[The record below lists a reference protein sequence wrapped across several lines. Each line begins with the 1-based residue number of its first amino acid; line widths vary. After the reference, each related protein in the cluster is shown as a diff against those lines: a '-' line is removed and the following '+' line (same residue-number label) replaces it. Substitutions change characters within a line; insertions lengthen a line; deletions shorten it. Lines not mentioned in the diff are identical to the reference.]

1 MSAYVSAFEL
11 FSIGVGPSSSHTVG
25 PMRAARDFAVRLR
38 EGGLLS
44 RVARVECTLFGSLG
58 ATGLGHGTPDAV
70 VAGLQGL
77 EPETVDPAAV
87 RAAWS
92 DWPAGADLMLAGE
105 QAVPFA
111 KDDIAFAPRTRLPG
125 HPNALTLI
133 ARDAD
138 GVVVAEET
146 YYSVGGGFI
155 RRDGAAAQVASHRFP
170 LTFASAEE
178 LLAECDERG
187 ITFAEAARLNEEALR
202 TEAEVASGL
211 DAIWDAMA
219 ACVNAGLRTGG
230 ELPGM
235 LRVKRRASAIRE
247 QLEAAEASG
256 HRELPGEWL
265 GAFALAVNEE
275 NAAGGRVVTAPTNGA
290 AGIVPAV
297 AMYWWRFLAD
307 SGLGAGNAVTPYGE
321 LVGSAL
327 LGFGGAGRSPGGP
340 AGGPGGAPGSLGEPG
355 PAPGSLGEPG
365 SAPGSLGEPGS
376 APGSLG
382 EPGSAPG
389 SLGEPGSAPGS
400 LGEPGSAP
408 GSLGE
413 PGSSPRSL
421 SERGSAP
428 GSLGER
434 GSSPRSLSERG
445 SSPRSLGERG
455 SSPPSLSEPGGRD
468 EAPESISDEAVAE
481 ANRRRGIRRFL
492 LTATALGSLFK
503 ANASISG
510 AEGGCQA
517 EVGSACAMAAGGLTA
532 VMGGTNRQIENAAEI
547 AMEHHLGLTCD
558 PVGGLVQIPC
568 IERNAIAAST
578 AVTAA
583 RLALRGDGSHYVSLD
598 AVVETMRQT
607 GIDMSTKYKETSEG
621 GLAVN
626 VIEC

>member
-25 PMRAARDFAVRLR
+25 PMRAAADFATRLR
-38 EGGLLS
+38 SDGLLG
-44 RVARVECTLFGSLG
+44 RVASVSCALYGSLG
-58 ATGLGHGTPDAV
+58 ATGIGHGTPDAV

-77 EPETVDPAAV
+77 HPETVDPDAV
-87 RAAWS
+87 RRAWS
-92 DWPAGADLMLAGE
+92 DWPEGRALALAGE
-105 QAVPFA
+105 HEIAFS
-111 KDDIAFAPRTRLPG
+111 KDDVVLAPRTRLPG
-125 HPNALTLI
+125 HPNAMTLV

-138 GVVVAEET
+138 GGVLADET
-146 YYSVGGGFI
+146 FYSIGGGFI
-155 RRDGAAAQVASHRFP
+155 RREGEPPRVSAAPFP
-170 LTFASAEE
+170 LAFDDAATLIA
-178 LLAECDERG
+178 LCDEQG
-187 ITFAEAARLNEEALR
+187 ITIAEAARRNEEALR
-202 TEAEVASGL
+202 SDEEIAAGL
-211 DAIWDAMA
+211 DRIWDAMA
-219 ACVNAGLRTGG
+219 ACVNAGLAHDGV
-230 ELPGM
+230 LPGI
-235 LRVKRRASAIRE
+235 LKVKRRAAVIRE
-247 QLEAAEASG
+247 QLEAIEAEG

-290 AGIVPAV
+290 AGILPAV

-307 SGLGAGNAVTPYGE
+307 SGLGVGNAVTPHGE

-327 LGFGGAGRSPGGP
+327 LGYDGHAVTRSEVSHWDDG
-340 AGGPGGAPGSLGEPG
+340 
-355 PAPGSLGEPG
+355 
-365 SAPGSLGEPGS
+365 
-376 APGSLG
+376 
-382 EPGSAPG
+382 
-389 SLGEPGSAPGS
+389 
-400 LGEPGSAP
+400 
-408 GSLGE
+408 
-413 PGSSPRSL
+413 
-421 SERGSAP
+421 
-428 GSLGER
+428 
-434 GSSPRSLSERG
+434 
-445 SSPRSLGERG
+445 
-455 SSPPSLSEPGGRD
+455 D
-468 EAPESISDEAVAE
+468 VAE

>member
-1 MSAYVSAFEL
+1 MTAYVSAFDL

-25 PMRAARDFAVRLR
+25 PMRAALDFARRLSASG
-38 EGGLLS
+38 ELS
-44 RVARVECTLFGSLG
+44 RVDRVECTLYGSLG
-58 ATGLGHGTPDAV
+58 ATGIGHGTPDAV
-70 VAGLQGL
+70 VAGLRGL
-77 EPETVDPAAV
+77 APETCDPAAV
-87 RAAWS
+87 RAAWAAYP
-92 DWPAGADLMLAGE
+92 DGE
-105 QAVPFA
+105 PLRIDNAHAVPFQ
-111 KDDIAFAPRTRLPG
+111 KDDIVFAPRTRLPG
-125 HPNALTLI
+125 HPNAMTLI
-133 ARDAD
+133 ARDGD
-138 GVVVAEET
+138 DRTLVEQT
-146 YYSVGGGFI
+146 YYSIGGGFI
-155 RRDGAAAQVASHRFP
+155 RREGEEAQLSTGAFPHPYTDAAS
-170 LTFASAEE
+170 
-178 LLAECDERG
+178 LLALCDELG
-187 ITFAEAARLNEEALR
+187 LSI
-202 TEAEVASGL
+202 AEVARRNETALRSEEEVAAGL
-211 DAIWDAMA
+211 DAIWDAMSG
-219 ACVNAGLRTGG
+219 CVDAGLHADGV
-230 ELPGM
+230 LPGM
-235 LRVKRRASAIRE
+235 LQVKRRAGTIRA
-247 QLEAAEASG
+247 QLEAVEADG

-290 AGIVPAV
+290 AGILPAV

-327 LGFGGAGRSPGGP
+327 LGFDSASPAAAALDGEEAG
-340 AGGPGGAPGSLGEPG
+340 
-355 PAPGSLGEPG
+355 
-365 SAPGSLGEPGS
+365 
-376 APGSLG
+376 
-382 EPGSAPG
+382 
-389 SLGEPGSAPGS
+389 
-400 LGEPGSAP
+400 
-408 GSLGE
+408 
-413 PGSSPRSL
+413 
-421 SERGSAP
+421 
-428 GSLGER
+428 
-434 GSSPRSLSERG
+434 
-445 SSPRSLGERG
+445 
-455 SSPPSLSEPGGRD
+455 
-468 EAPESISDEAVAE
+468 IAE

-558 PVGGLVQIPC
+558 PIGGLVQIPC

-607 GIDMSTKYKETSEG
+607 GVDMSTKYKETSEG

>member
-25 PMRAARDFAVRLR
+25 PMRAALDFVARLR
-38 EGGLLS
+38 DADLVD
-44 RVARVECTLFGSLG
+44 RVGRVTCTLYGSLG
-58 ATGLGHGTPDAV
+58 ATGIGHGTPDAV
-70 VAGLQGL
+70 VAGLMGL
-77 EPETVDPAAV
+77 APETVDPDAV
-87 RAAWS
+87 RSAWS
-92 DWPAGADLMLAGE
+92 GWTTDRELPLGGTHAIA
-105 QAVPFA
+105 FSR
-111 KDDIAFAPRTRLPG
+111 DDIAFEPRTRLPG
-125 HPNALTLI
+125 HPNALTLE
-133 ARDAD
+133 AWATPDAGRPRPIGSNAEAA
-138 GVVVAEET
+138 GVRETGTAFALSAKSAVAVADDDEGLLLRET

-155 RRDGAAAQVASHRFP
+155 RRDGEPPRVQTHGFP
-170 LTFASAEE
+170 LDFGTAEE
-178 LLAECDERG
+178 LLALCDEHG
-187 ITFAEAARLNEEALR
+187 LTIAELARINEEALR
-202 TEAEVASGL
+202 DDEQIAAGL

-219 ACVNAGLRTGG
+219 ACVEAGLHAEG

-235 LRVKRRASAIRE
+235 LKVKRRAGAIRA
-247 QLEAAEASG
+247 QLDEAEADG
-256 HRELPGEWL
+256 RRELPGEWL

-275 NAAGGRVVTAPTNGA
+275 NASGGRVVTAPTNGA

-327 LGFGGAGRSPGGP
+327 LGFGEGEHLPVSGA
-340 AGGPGGAPGSLGEPG
+340 AED
-355 PAPGSLGEPG
+355 
-365 SAPGSLGEPGS
+365 
-376 APGSLG
+376 
-382 EPGSAPG
+382 
-389 SLGEPGSAPGS
+389 
-400 LGEPGSAP
+400 
-408 GSLGE
+408 
-413 PGSSPRSL
+413 
-421 SERGSAP
+421 ER
-428 GSLGER
+428 L
-434 GSSPRSLSERG
+434 
-445 SSPRSLGERG
+445 
-455 SSPPSLSEPGGRD
+455 
-468 EAPESISDEAVAE
+468 VAE
-481 ANRRRGIRRFL
+481 ANRRRGIRRYL

>member
-1 MSAYVSAFEL
+1 
-11 FSIGVGPSSSHTVG
+11 
-25 PMRAARDFAVRLR
+25 MRAALEFAHRLR
-38 EGGLLS
+38 ATGALDC
-44 RVARVECTLFGSLG
+44 VARIGCTLYGSLG
-58 ATGLGHGTPDAV
+58 ATGIGHGTPDAV
-70 VAGLQGL
+70 VAGLRGL
-77 EPETVDPAAV
+77 APETCDPADV
-87 RAAWS
+87 RSAWT
-92 DWPAGADLMLAGE
+92 DLRDGATLRIDGSHE
-105 QAVPFA
+105 IPFS
-111 KDDIAFAPRTRLPG
+111 KTDIVFEPRTRLPG
-125 HPNALTLI
+125 HPNAMTLT
-133 ARDAD
+133 AWDAAA
-138 GVVVAEET
+138 GVVSEET

-155 RRDGAAAQVASHRFP
+155 RRDGEAAK
-170 LTFASAEE
+170 LASAPLPYSYADAAS
-178 LLAECDERG
+178 LLALCDDHG
-187 ITFAEAARLNEEALR
+187 LSIAEVARLNETAER
-202 TEAEVASGL
+202 PEEEVAAGL

-219 ACVNAGLRTGG
+219 ACVENGLHSDGV
-230 ELPGM
+230 LPGM
-235 LRVKRRASAIRE
+235 LKVKRRASMIRA
-247 QLEAAEASG
+247 QLEEAEADG

-290 AGIVPAV
+290 AGILPAV

-327 LGFGGAGRSPGGP
+327 LGFDGTRAIDAGGA
-340 AGGPGGAPGSLGEPG
+340 
-355 PAPGSLGEPG
+355 
-365 SAPGSLGEPGS
+365 
-376 APGSLG
+376 
-382 EPGSAPG
+382 
-389 SLGEPGSAPGS
+389 
-400 LGEPGSAP
+400 
-408 GSLGE
+408 
-413 PGSSPRSL
+413 
-421 SERGSAP
+421 
-428 GSLGER
+428 
-434 GSSPRSLSERG
+434 
-445 SSPRSLGERG
+445 
-455 SSPPSLSEPGGRD
+455 D
-468 EAPESISDEAVAE
+468 DDEAVAD

-558 PVGGLVQIPC
+558 PIGGLVQIPC

>member
-1 MSAYVSAFEL
+1 
-11 FSIGVGPSSSHTVG
+11 
-25 PMRAARDFAVRLR
+25 MRAALDFAQRLAASGSLER
-38 EGGLLS
+38 A
-44 RVARVECTLFGSLG
+44 ARVGCTLFGSLG
-58 ATGLGHGTPDAV
+58 ATGIGHGTPDAV
-70 VAGLQGL
+70 VAGLRGL
-77 EPETVDPAAV
+77 SPETCDPSEVRSAWTSYPEGAALLV
-87 RAAWS
+87 
-92 DWPAGADLMLAGE
+92 AGE
-105 QAVPFA
+105 HEIPFT
-111 KDDIAFAPRTRLPG
+111 KDDIVFAPRTRLPG
-125 HPNALTLI
+125 HPNAMTLT
-133 ARDAD
+133 AWAGD
-138 GVVVAEET
+138 GEVVAEDT

-155 RRDGAAAQVASHRFP
+155 RREGEEQAVSTGAFPYSYTDAAS
-170 LTFASAEE
+170 
-178 LLAECDERG
+178 LLALCDEQG
-187 ITFAEAARLNEEALR
+187 LSIAEVARLNETSLR
-202 TEAEVASGL
+202 PEEDVAAGL

-219 ACVNAGLRTGG
+219 SCVDAGLHADGV
-230 ELPGM
+230 LPGI
-235 LRVKRRASAIRE
+235 LKVKRRAGVIRD
-247 QLEAAEASG
+247 QLEMTEAEG

-290 AGIVPAV
+290 AGILPAV

-327 LGFGGAGRSPGGP
+327 LGFESDARALGASTGM
-340 AGGPGGAPGSLGEPG
+340 
-355 PAPGSLGEPG
+355 
-365 SAPGSLGEPGS
+365 
-376 APGSLG
+376 
-382 EPGSAPG
+382 
-389 SLGEPGSAPGS
+389 
-400 LGEPGSAP
+400 
-408 GSLGE
+408 
-413 PGSSPRSL
+413 
-421 SERGSAP
+421 
-428 GSLGER
+428 
-434 GSSPRSLSERG
+434 
-445 SSPRSLGERG
+445 
-455 SSPPSLSEPGGRD
+455 D
-468 EAPESISDEAVAE
+468 EGQTAE

-558 PVGGLVQIPC
+558 PIGGLVQIPC

-607 GIDMSTKYKETSEG
+607 GLDMSTKYKETSEG

>member
-25 PMRAARDFAVRLR
+25 PMRAAQHFAA
-38 EGGLLS
+38 LLG
-44 RVARVECTLFGSLG
+44 RVDASIARVECVLYGSLG
-58 ATGLGHGTPDAV
+58 ATGIGHGTPDAV

-77 EPETVDPAAV
+77 HPETVDPAAV
-87 RAAWS
+87 RGAWTHWT
-92 DWPAGADLMLAGE
+92 DGE
-105 QAVPFA
+105 TLSVGGEHGVPFA
-111 KDDIAFAPRTRLPG
+111 RSDIEFAPRTRLPG
-125 HPNALTLI
+125 HPNAMTLR
-133 ARDAD
+133 AFGA
-138 GVVVAEET
+138 GESVVAEET

-155 RRDGAAAQVASHRFP
+155 RREGEGAAVATASFP
-170 LTFASAEE
+170 FLYSSAEQ
-178 LLAECDERG
+178 LIALCDERG
-187 ITFAEAARLNEEALR
+187 LTIAEVARANEEALR
-202 TEAEVASGL
+202 SEADVAAGL
-211 DAIWDAMA
+211 DAIWDAMS
-219 ACVNAGLRTGG
+219 ACVEAGLHADGV
-230 ELPGM
+230 LPGM
-235 LRVKRRASAIRE
+235 LKVKRRAGRIRE
-247 QLEAAEASG
+247 QLEEAESDG
-256 HRELPGEWL
+256 RRELPGEWL

-275 NAAGGRVVTAPTNGA
+275 NASGGRVVTAPTNGA

-297 AMYWWRFLAD
+297 AMYWWRYLAD
-307 SGLGAGNAVTPYGE
+307 SGLGSGNAVTPYGE

-327 LGFGGAGRSPGGP
+327 LGLHPPAASPMAEASMAEP
-340 AGGPGGAPGSLGEPG
+340 AE
-355 PAPGSLGEPG
+355 
-365 SAPGSLGEPGS
+365 
-376 APGSLG
+376 
-382 EPGSAPG
+382 
-389 SLGEPGSAPGS
+389 
-400 LGEPGSAP
+400 
-408 GSLGE
+408 
-413 PGSSPRSL
+413 
-421 SERGSAP
+421 
-428 GSLGER
+428 
-434 GSSPRSLSERG
+434 
-445 SSPRSLGERG
+445 
-455 SSPPSLSEPGGRD
+455 
-468 EAPESISDEAVAE
+468 VTVE

-492 LTATALGSLFK
+492 LTAAALGSLFK

-607 GIDMSTKYKETSEG
+607 GIDMSHKYKETSEG

>member
-1 MSAYVSAFEL
+1 MRRGRPA
-11 FSIGVGPSSSHTVG
+11 HRR
-25 PMRAARDFAVRLR
+25 RAA
-38 EGGLLS
+38 
-44 RVARVECTLFGSLG
+44 
-58 ATGLGHGTPDAV
+58 GHA
-70 VAGLQGL
+70 AG
-77 EPETVDPAAV
+77 
-87 RAAWS
+87 
-92 DWPAGADLMLAGE
+92 
-105 QAVPFA
+105 
-111 KDDIAFAPRTRLPG
+111 
-125 HPNALTLI
+125 
-133 ARDAD
+133 
-138 GVVVAEET
+138 
-146 YYSVGGGFI
+146 
-155 RRDGAAAQVASHRFP
+155 
-170 LTFASAEE
+170 
-178 LLAECDERG
+178 
-187 ITFAEAARLNEEALR
+187 EAAR
-202 TEAEVASGL
+202 VG
-211 DAIWDAMA
+211 
-219 ACVNAGLRTGG
+219 
-230 ELPGM
+230 
-235 LRVKRRASAIRE
+235 AIRE
-247 QLEAAEASG
+247 QLEEAEADG
-256 HRELPGEWL
+256 RRELPGEWL

-290 AGIVPAV
+290 AGILPAV

-327 LGFGGAGRSPGGP
+327 LGFGAPRSRPRRSPD
-340 AGGPGGAPGSLGEPG
+340 AV
-355 PAPGSLGEPG
+355 
-365 SAPGSLGEPGS
+365 
-376 APGSLG
+376 
-382 EPGSAPG
+382 
-389 SLGEPGSAPGS
+389 
-400 LGEPGSAP
+400 
-408 GSLGE
+408 
-413 PGSSPRSL
+413 
-421 SERGSAP
+421 
-428 GSLGER
+428 
-434 GSSPRSLSERG
+434 
-445 SSPRSLGERG
+445 
-455 SSPPSLSEPGGRD
+455 D
-468 EAPESISDEAVAE
+468 EELVAE

>member
-25 PMRAARDFAVRLR
+25 PMRAAVDFVRRLR
-38 EGGLLS
+38 AEHVLE
-44 RVARVECTLFGSLG
+44 RVASVSCALYGSLG
-58 ATGLGHGTPDAV
+58 ATGIGHGTPDAV

-77 EPETVDPAAV
+77 EPETVDPDAV

-92 DWPAGADLMLAGE
+92 DWPAGRALALDGTHE
-105 QAVPFA
+105 IAFS
-111 KDDIAFAPRTRLPG
+111 KDDVVLAPRTRLPG
-125 HPNALTLI
+125 HPNAMTLV

-138 GVVVAEET
+138 GAPLAEDT

-155 RRDGAAAQVASHRFP
+155 RREGEPQRVSAAPFP
-170 LTFASAEE
+170 LAFDDAASLIA
-178 LLAECDERG
+178 LCDDLG
-187 ITFAEAARLNEEALR
+187 ISIAEAARRNERAIRSDE
-202 TEAEVASGL
+202 EVAAGL
-211 DAIWDAMA
+211 DRIWDAMSS
-219 ACVNAGLRTGG
+219 CVEAGLQNDGV
-230 ELPGM
+230 LPGF
-235 LRVKRRASAIRE
+235 LKVKRRASAIRG
-247 QLEAAEASG
+247 QLEAVEADG

-290 AGIVPAV
+290 AGILPAV

-327 LGFGGAGRSPGGP
+327 LGFDGQPVSR
-340 AGGPGGAPGSLGEPG
+340 GEVAEWDDG
-355 PAPGSLGEPG
+355 
-365 SAPGSLGEPGS
+365 
-376 APGSLG
+376 
-382 EPGSAPG
+382 
-389 SLGEPGSAPGS
+389 
-400 LGEPGSAP
+400 
-408 GSLGE
+408 
-413 PGSSPRSL
+413 
-421 SERGSAP
+421 
-428 GSLGER
+428 
-434 GSSPRSLSERG
+434 
-445 SSPRSLGERG
+445 
-455 SSPPSLSEPGGRD
+455 D
-468 EAPESISDEAVAE
+468 VAE

-492 LTATALGSLFK
+492 LTAAALGSLFK

>member
-1 MSAYVSAFEL
+1 MTAYVSAFDL

-25 PMRAARDFAVRLR
+25 PMRAALDFSQRLSAA
-38 EGGLLS
+38 GVLA
-44 RVARVECTLFGSLG
+44 RVARVGSTLYGSLG
-58 ATGLGHGTPDAV
+58 ATGIGHGTPDAV
-70 VAGLQGL
+70 VAGLRGL
-77 EPETVDPAAV
+77 SPETCDPAEV
-87 RAAWS
+87 RSAWTTY
-92 DWPAGADLMLAGE
+92 PPGE
-105 QAVPFA
+105 PLRLDGHHDVAFT
-111 KDDIAFAPRTRLPG
+111 KEDIVFAPRTRLPG
-125 HPNALTLI
+125 HPNAMTI
-133 ARDAD
+133 TAWDAD
-138 GVVVAEET
+138 GAIVAEQT
-146 YYSVGGGFI
+146 YYSIGGGFI
-155 RRDGAAAQVASHRFP
+155 RRDGEEAQISTGGFPYAYADAAS
-170 LTFASAEE
+170 
-178 LLAECDERG
+178 LLALCDENG
-187 ITFAEAARLNEEALR
+187 LSIAEIARLNESSLR
-202 TEAEVASGL
+202 SEEDVAAGL
-211 DAIWDAMA
+211 DAIWDAMSD
-219 ACVNAGLRTGG
+219 CVDAGLHSDGV
-230 ELPGM
+230 LPGM
-235 LRVKRRASAIRE
+235 LKVKRRAGAIRG
-247 QLEAAEASG
+247 QLEEAEADG

-290 AGIVPAV
+290 AGILPAV

-327 LGFGGAGRSPGGP
+327 LGFESGP
-340 AGGPGGAPGSLGEPG
+340 AAIGR
-355 PAPGSLGEPG
+355 PAE
-365 SAPGSLGEPGS
+365 E
-376 APGSLG
+376 
-382 EPGSAPG
+382 
-389 SLGEPGSAPGS
+389 
-400 LGEPGSAP
+400 
-408 GSLGE
+408 
-413 PGSSPRSL
+413 L
-421 SERGSAP
+421 S
-428 GSLGER
+428 
-434 GSSPRSLSERG
+434 
-445 SSPRSLGERG
+445 
-455 SSPPSLSEPGGRD
+455 RD
-468 EAPESISDEAVAE
+468 EHLLAE

-558 PVGGLVQIPC
+558 PIGGLVQIPC

-607 GIDMSTKYKETSEG
+607 GADMSTKYKETSEG

>member
-1 MSAYVSAFEL
+1 VSAYVSAFEL

-25 PMRAARDFAVRLR
+25 PMRAALDFVVRLR
-38 EGGLLS
+38 EEGLLDS
-44 RVARVECTLFGSLG
+44 VARVTCTLYGSLG
-58 ATGLGHGTPDAV
+58 ATGIGHGTPDAI
-70 VAGLQGL
+70 VAGLMGL
-77 EPETVDPAAV
+77 EPETVDPDAV
-87 RAAWS
+87 RSAWAAWRE
-92 DWPAGADLMLAGE
+92 GAELPLAGTH
-105 QAVPFA
+105 AIAFA
-111 KDDIAFAPRTRLPG
+111 KDDVVFEPRTRLPG
-125 HPNALTLI
+125 HPNAMTLEAWSTAGA
-133 ARDAD
+133 ARPRRIGADA
-138 GVVVAEET
+138 VASAVRETGAAFALGSGAATTSVDLAGDDPGLVLRET

-155 RRDGAAAQVASHRFP
+155 RREGEPPRVRAASFP
-170 LTFASAEE
+170 LDYRTADE
-178 LLAECDERG
+178 LIALCDEHG
-187 ITFAEAARLNEEALR
+187 LTIAELARINEEALHDD
-202 TEAEVASGL
+202 EQIAAGL

-219 ACVNAGLRTGG
+219 GCVEAGLHADGV
-230 ELPGM
+230 LPGM
-235 LRVKRRASAIRE
+235 LQVKRRAGAIRV
-247 QLEAAEASG
+247 QLDAAEADG
-256 HRELPGEWL
+256 RRELPGEWL

-290 AGIVPAV
+290 AGILPAV

-327 LGFGGAGRSPGGP
+327 LGYDGHA
-340 AGGPGGAPGSLGEPG
+340 AV
-355 PAPGSLGEPG
+355 
-365 SAPGSLGEPGS
+365 
-376 APGSLG
+376 
-382 EPGSAPG
+382 
-389 SLGEPGSAPGS
+389 
-400 LGEPGSAP
+400 
-408 GSLGE
+408 
-413 PGSSPRSL
+413 
-421 SERGSAP
+421 
-428 GSLGER
+428 
-434 GSSPRSLSERG
+434 
-445 SSPRSLGERG
+445 
-455 SSPPSLSEPGGRD
+455 RD
-468 EAPESISDEAVAE
+468 QAEGWDDAAVAE

-607 GIDMSTKYKETSEG
+607 GIDMSHKYKETSEG

>member
-1 MSAYVSAFEL
+1 MNAYVSAFEL

-25 PMRAARDFAVRLR
+25 PMRAAHDFVVRLR
-38 EGGLLS
+38 ETGVLPRTG
-44 RVARVECTLFGSLG
+44 RVTCTLYGSLG
-58 ATGLGHGTPDAV
+58 ATGIGHGTPDAV

-77 EPETVDPAAV
+77 QPETVDPDAVHSAWSAWPDGRALELAGVHAV
-87 RAAWS
+87 R
-92 DWPAGADLMLAGE
+92 
-105 QAVPFA
+105 FA
-111 KDDIAFAPRTRLPG
+111 RGDIVFAPRTRLPG
-125 HPNALTLI
+125 HPNAMTLEAWVSPDDGP
-133 ARDAD
+133 ARPAAVTGVRETGASPVAPLAHISDA
-138 GVVVAEET
+138 GLLVRET

-155 RRDGAAAQVASHRFP
+155 RREGDESSRRAQDTGSAPAYP
-170 LTFASAEE
+170 LDFASAEE
-178 LLAECDERG
+178 LLALCDERR
-187 ITFAEAARLNEEALR
+187 ITIAEAARINEESRRPDDAI
-202 TEAEVASGL
+202 AAGL

-219 ACVNAGLRTGG
+219 ACVEAGLGSDG
-230 ELPGM
+230 VLPGM
-235 LRVKRRASAIRE
+235 LGVKRRAASIRA
-247 QLEAAEASG
+247 QLEAAEADG
-256 HRELPGEWL
+256 RRELPGEWL

-290 AGIVPAV
+290 AGILPAV

-327 LGFGGAGRSPGGP
+327 LGYHGEHAGA
-340 AGGPGGAPGSLGEPG
+340 EPG
-355 PAPGSLGEPG
+355 AEW
-365 SAPGSLGEPGS
+365 
-376 APGSLG
+376 
-382 EPGSAPG
+382 
-389 SLGEPGSAPGS
+389 
-400 LGEPGSAP
+400 
-408 GSLGE
+408 
-413 PGSSPRSL
+413 
-421 SERGSAP
+421 
-428 GSLGER
+428 
-434 GSSPRSLSERG
+434 
-445 SSPRSLGERG
+445 
-455 SSPPSLSEPGGRD
+455 D
-468 EAPESISDEAVAE
+468 EEQVAE

-607 GIDMSTKYKETSEG
+607 GIDMSHKYKETSEG